1 MISFILIMMSVQN
14 VDKHLEI
21 SRTCCCICAKKL
33 GKRARKTNAQLRLN
47 LGFRTLNRGVP
58 LKEVRGNR
66 YEDYMNIFSRLNF
79 VPQNGGVPCIEVS

>member
-1 MISFILIMMSVQN
+1 MISFILIRMSVQN

-21 SRTCCCICAKKL
+21 SKTCCCICAKKH
-33 GKRARKTNAQLRLN
+33 GKRARKTM
-47 LGFRTLNRGVP
+47 FRTLNRGVP